1 MHILNRLLERWTGAR
16 IVPDS
21 TSHSLIVRP
30 SMPIPRELRM
40 FGPLPTLYPHDENT
54 PLIRFNEHDAWTIS
68 DSFQG
73 CVLLG
78 ETGSGKS
85 TAGKHIAKA
94 MLRRGYG
101 GLVTTVKST
110 DVENWLQWC
119 AETGR
124 LDDVILVHPE
134 HALALELVSAY
145 LSATWGGGRAYV
157 QCRADLRRGL

>member
-1 MHILNRLLERWTGAR
+1 M
-16 IVPDS
+16 
-21 TSHSLIVRP
+21 
-30 SMPIPRELRM
+30 
-40 FGPLPTLYPHDENT
+40 
-54 PLIRFNEHDAWTIS
+54 
-68 DSFQG
+68 
-73 CVLLG
+73 LLG

-101 GLVTTVKST
+101 CLVTTVKST

-134 HALALELVSAY
+134 MPWRWNWLAHIYQQHGEGAGHTY
-145 LSATWGGGRAYV
+145 LS
-157 QCRADLRRGL
+157 LIHI